1 MPDAVRPERS
11 RRGASPL
18 RDPLIV
24 FVTMLLLTLAIAFVV
39 RLPIIFAWEILR
51 PETFHERT
59 FEGTRWR
66 SFEGIEVGNDRGQM
80 YDDLVGRDLL
90 TLGAPENRAP
100 ALLGPP
106 DEREAGRQYWLTGR
120 WHSASDTCLVVV
132 FGSDGRL
139 RRFALVKLAGRA
151 SLTFHCAAGTLLP
164 QSLPAAS
171 KR

>member
-1 MPDAVRPERS
+1 MRACVAEQVVHHLPQAVAVAEYDHRLRVEPDRPGWIHRL
-11 RRGASPL
+11 RRL
-18 RDPLIV
+18 H
-24 FVTMLLLTLAIAFVV
+24 
-39 RLPIIFAWEILR
+39 RLG
-51 PETFHERT
+51 H
-59 FEGTRWR
+59 
-66 SFEGIEVGNDRGQM
+66 
-80 YDDLVGRDLL
+80 DLVGRDLL
-90 TLGAPENRAP
+90 TLGAPENRAL